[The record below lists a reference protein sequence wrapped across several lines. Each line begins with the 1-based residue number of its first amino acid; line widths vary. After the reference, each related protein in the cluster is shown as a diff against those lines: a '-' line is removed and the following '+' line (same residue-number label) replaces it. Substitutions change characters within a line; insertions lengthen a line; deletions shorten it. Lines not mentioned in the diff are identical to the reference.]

1 MLVMLIL
8 GVTVIGDS
16 PQFTTLTAQNAPREY
31 VGSALTIVNSIGF
44 LITVVSIQL
53 TSRLL
58 PAVEVQYIFW
68 LLIPGPVLGLLA
80 LRSIRET
87 V

>member
-1 MLVMLIL
+1 MLVW

-16 PQFTTLTAQNAPREY
+16 PQFSTLTAQNAPREY

-53 TSRLL
+53 TSNLL
-58 PAVEVQYIFW
+58 PVLGVQYIFW

-80 LRSIRET
+80 LRSIREE